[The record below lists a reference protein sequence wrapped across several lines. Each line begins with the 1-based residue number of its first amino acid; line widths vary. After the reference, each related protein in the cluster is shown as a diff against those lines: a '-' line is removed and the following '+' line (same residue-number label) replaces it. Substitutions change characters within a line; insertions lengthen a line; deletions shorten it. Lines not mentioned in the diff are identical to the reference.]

1 MSKKIL
7 ILHGWGGS
15 DYPHWQSHL
24 AIELIKNNFVV
35 SFPELPNKDEPKLDE
50 WLEYLDNEIK
60 HFKPDIVVCH
70 SLANILW
77 FHYTSNYEMKELEK
91 LMLVSP
97 VSPSCDIE
105 ELQTF
110 FPYPIPQD
118 LRAQTKI
125 MASGD
130 NDKYISLDELY
141 HLSNILQIGLKVI
154 ENGGHL
160 NVESGYGKLDCA
172 YDWIVGC
179 KEEKN

>member
-1 MSKKIL
+1 MKKVL
-7 ILHGWGGS
+7 ILSGWGGS

-24 AIELIKNNFVV
+24 AVELIKENYTV
-35 SFPELPNKDEPKLDE
+35 SFPDLPNRDNPNLDE
-50 WLEYLDNEIK
+50 WLAYLDNEMK

-77 FHYTSNYEMKELEK
+77 FHYTSNYKVQELEK

-97 VSPSCDIE
+97 VSPLCEIE
-105 ELQTF
+105 ELKTF

-118 LRAQTKI
+118 LRAREKI
-125 MASGD
+125 MAAGD
-130 NDKYISLDELY
+130 NDPYITLDELY
-141 HLSNILQIGLKVI
+141 YLSNLLQIGLKVM

-172 YDWIVGC
+172 FDWIVDC
-179 KEEKN
+179 KEKN